1 MTRSVPS
8 RHDDIADDL
17 RHQIT
22 TGRIKPGERLPS
34 EAGLADRYKVS
45 TVTLRSALAV
55 LQGEGLVEK
64 IHGKGNFVRRP
75 PRKIMYV
82 GGWGTLDPWTAA
94 EAALRVTVRTTTVP
108 ADSHLTALLKVPT
121 GSPLAEFFCVSH
133 EEESPRGLARIY
145 IPRDLVPAE
154 VLDDEPS
161 WQESAR
167 RLAVLGSPP
176 ATVRETVCARPPTP
190 DEASA
195 LRTGSSKTVLA
206 ITRVATDTA
215 GRVVEAA
222 LLAFP
227 GDRVDAVF
235 TTHHVTDERQTQ
247 G

>member
-1 MTRSVPS
+1 MSS
-8 RHDDIADDL
+8 RHHDIADDI

-75 PRKIMYV
+75 PRKIVYV

-94 EAALRVTVRTTTVP
+94 EAALHVTVRSTTVQ
-108 ADSHLTALLKVPT
+108 AQGHLATLLKVPT
-121 GSPLAEFFCVSH
+121 GSPLAEFVCISH
-133 EEESPRGLARIY
+133 EGESPHGLARIY
-145 IPRDLVPAE
+145 IPRDLAPAG
-154 VLDDEPS
+154 VLDDEAS
-161 WQESAR
+161 CREAVAR
-167 RLAVLGSPP
+167 FAVLSVPP
-176 ATVRETVCARPPTP
+176 AAVQETVCARPPTP
-190 DEASA
+190 DEAST
-195 LRTGSSKTVLA
+195 LRTNSTAPILA
-206 ITRVATDTA
+206 ITRVATDAT

-222 LLAFP
+222 LLVLP

-235 TTHHVTDERQTQ
+235 TTHHMTDERQTQ
-247 G
+247 A

>member
-1 MTRSVPS
+1 VTRFVPPR
-8 RHDDIADDL
+8 RHDIADDL
-17 RHQIT
+17 RLQIT
-22 TGRIKPGERLPS
+22 TGRMKPGERLPS
-34 EAGLADRYKVS
+34 EADLADRYKVS

-55 LQGEGLVEK
+55 LQGEGLVDK
-64 IHGKGNFVRRP
+64 IHGKGNFVRHP
-75 PRKIMYV
+75 PRKIVYV

-94 EAALRVTVRTTTVP
+94 EAALRVTVRTTTVL
-108 ADSHLTALLKVPT
+108 ADNHLTTLLKVPT
-121 GSPLAEFFCVSH
+121 GSPLTEFFCVSH
-133 EEESPRGLARIY
+133 EGESPHGLARIY
-145 IPRDLVPAE
+145 IPHDLVPAG
-154 VLDDEPS
+154 VLDGEPS
-161 WQESAR
+161 WQETAL

-195 LRTGSSKTVLA
+195 LRTGSSTAVLA
-206 ITRVATDTA
+206 IKRVATDTA

-235 TTHHVTDERQTQ
+235 TTHHMTDERQTQ

>member
-1 MTRSVPS
+1 VPS
-8 RHDDIADDL
+8 RHHDIADDL

-34 EAGLADRYKVS
+34 EVGLAVRYKVS

-75 PRKIMYV
+75 LRKIMYV

-94 EAALRVTVRTTTVP
+94 EAALRVTVRTTTVQ
-108 ADSHLTALLKVPT
+108 AHGHLTTLLKVQA
-121 GSPLAEFFCVSH
+121 GSPLTEFFCISH
-133 EEESPRGLARIY
+133 EGESPHGLARIY
-145 IPRDLVPAE
+145 IPRDLASTG
-154 VLDDEPS
+154 VLDGASSCRE
-161 WQESAR
+161 AVTR
-167 RLAVLGSPP
+167 FAVLSPP
-176 ATVRETVCARPPTP
+176 PAAVRETVCARPPTP
-190 DEASA
+190 AETSA
-195 LRTGSSKTVLA
+195 LRIGSAAAVLA
-206 ITRVATDTA
+206 ITRVATDSA

-222 LLAFP
+222 LLVFP

-235 TTHHVTDERQTQ
+235 TTHHVIDERQTH

>member
-1 MTRSVPS
+1 MIRSVPS
-8 RHDDIADDL
+8 RHHDIAEDL
-17 RHQIT
+17 RQQIT
-22 TGRIKPGERLPS
+22 TGRIAPGERLPS

-45 TVTLRSALAV
+45 TVTLRRALAV

-75 PRKIMYV
+75 LRKIVYI

-94 EAALRVTVRTTTVP
+94 EAALRVTVRTTTVQ
-108 ADSHLTALLKVPT
+108 ADGHLTTLLKVPT
-121 GSPLAEFFCVSH
+121 GSPLAEFFCISH
-133 EEESPRGLARIY
+133 EGESPHGLARIY
-145 IPRDLVPAE
+145 IPRDLAPAGM
-154 VLDDEPS
+154 LNDDSS
-161 WQESAR
+161 WRKTATR
-167 RLAVLGSPP
+167 FAVLSTPP
-176 ATVRETVCARPPTP
+176 AAVQETVCARPPTP

-195 LRTGSSKTVLA
+195 LRLGSAAAVLA
-206 ITRVATDTA
+206 ITRVATDTT

-227 GDRVDAVF
+227 GDRIDAVF

>member
-1 MTRSVPS
+1 MIRSVPS
-8 RHDDIADDL
+8 RHHEIADGL

-22 TGRIKPGERLPS
+22 TGRIKPGDRLPS
-34 EAGLADRYKVS
+34 EAGLADQYKVS

-75 PRKIMYV
+75 PRKIVYV
-82 GGWGTLDPWTAA
+82 GGWGTLDPWTAG
-94 EAALRVTVRTTTVP
+94 ETALRVTVRTATVQ
-108 ADSHLTALLKVPT
+108 AHGHLTTLLKVPK
-121 GSPLAEFFCVSH
+121 GSPLAEFLCISH
-133 EEESPRGLARIY
+133 EGESPRGLAHIY
-145 IPRDLVPAE
+145 IPSDLAPAG
-154 VLDDEPS
+154 VVDDESP
-161 WQESAR
+161 WRETAAR
-167 RLAVLGSPP
+167 FAVLSSPP
-176 ATVRETVCARPPTP
+176 AVVRETVCARSPTP

-195 LRTGSSKTVLA
+195 LRIRSAVAVLA

-227 GDRVDAVF
+227 GDCVDAVF
-235 TTHHVTDERQTQ
+235 TTHHMTDERQTQ

>member
-8 RHDDIADDL
+8 RHHDIADDL

-55 LQGEGLVEK
+55 LQSEGLVEK

-75 PRKIMYV
+75 LRKVVYA

-94 EAALRVTVRTTTVP
+94 DTALSVTVRTTAVQ
-108 ADSHLTALLKVPT
+108 ADGHLTTLLKVPT
-121 GSPLAEFFCVSH
+121 GSPLAEFFCISH
-133 EEESPRGLARIY
+133 EGDSPHGLARIY
-145 IPRDLVPAE
+145 IPRDLAPAG
-154 VLDDEPS
+154 VLGDDSS
-161 WQESAR
+161 WRETVTR
-167 RLAVLGSPP
+167 FAVLSSPP
-176 ATVRETVCARPPTP
+176 AAVQETVCARPPTP

-195 LRTGSSKTVLA
+195 LRIGSAVAVLA
-206 ITRVATDTA
+206 ITRVATDFT

-222 LLAFP
+222 LLVFP

-235 TTHHVTDERQTQ
+235 TTHHMTDERQTQ
-247 G
+247 P

>member
-1 MTRSVPS
+1 MTGSVPR
-8 RHDDIADDL
+8 RHHDIADDL

-34 EAGLADRYKVS
+34 EVGLAARYKVS
-45 TVTLRSALAV
+45 TVTLRRALAA

-75 PRKIMYV
+75 RRKIMYV

-94 EAALRVTVRTTTVP
+94 EPTLRVTVRSTTVP
-108 ADSHLTALLKVPT
+108 ASVHLTTLLKVPT
-121 GSPLAEFFCVSH
+121 GSPLAEYSCLSLEQGAPH
-133 EEESPRGLARIY
+133 GLARIY
-145 IPRDLVPAE
+145 IPRDLAPAG
-154 VLDDEPS
+154 VLDDDAACRE
-161 WQESAR
+161 AVTR
-167 RLAVLGSPP
+167 FAVLGPPP
-176 ATVRETVCARPPTP
+176 ATVRETVCARSPTP

-195 LRTGSSKTVLA
+195 LRIGTTTAVLA
-206 ITRVATDTA
+206 ITRIATDST
-215 GRVVEAA
+215 GRVIEAA

-235 TTHHVTDERQTQ
+235 TAHYALDERQTH

>member
-1 MTRSVPS
+1 MPS
-8 RHDDIADDL
+8 RHHDIADDL
-17 RHQIT
+17 RQQIT
-22 TGRIKPGERLPS
+22 TGPIKPGERLPS
-34 EAGLADRYKVS
+34 EADLASRYKVS
-45 TVTLRSALAV
+45 TVTLRSALAL

-75 PRKIMYV
+75 PRKIVYV

-94 EAALRVTVRTTTVP
+94 EAALRVTVRAATVQ
-108 ADSHLTALLKVPT
+108 ADSHLATLLRVPA

-145 IPRDLVPAE
+145 IPRDLVPAG

-161 WQESAR
+161 WQETALR
-167 RLAVLGSPP
+167 FAVLGSPP
-176 ATVRETVCARPPTP
+176 AAVRETVCSRPPTP
-190 DEASA
+190 DEVAA
-195 LRTGSSKTVLA
+195 LRIGSSKAVLA
-206 ITRVATDTA
+206 ITRVATDTT

-235 TTHHVTDERQTQ
+235 TTHHVTAERQTQ